1 MDDLQPHT
9 TPHYNLRIY
18 LFILNLYPQRISVAT
33 ASLCLNVEITGHIM
47 RYLVPPI
54 KILHYNFLVIIASYI
69 LLVEVDYS
77 GSIL

>member
-1 MDDLQPHT
+1 MDDLEPHT

-18 LFILNLYPQRISVAT
+18 LFILNLYPRISVAT
-33 ASLCLNVEITGHIM
+33 ALLCPNVEITGHIM
-47 RYLVPPI
+47 RYLEPPI
-54 KILHYNFLVIIASYI
+54 KILHYNFHVIIASYI